1 MKGKKNEP
9 VIQDFTETYDNPFE
23 IVTEAIIAIDSRK
36 ARRKARKKKEMFGD
50 INDPDL
56 KRELASG
63 KTQLI
68 SYTET

>member
-1 MKGKKNEP
+1 LIPG
-9 VIQDFTETYDNPFE
+9 
-23 IVTEAIIAIDSRK
+23 
-36 ARRKARKKKEMFGD
+36 KARKKRQKQLDD

-68 SYTET
+68 SYLESNL